1 MGLKSEKNDLFQA
14 SQVVIIL
21 FYTIFV
27 VMHVVITF
35 MFGWEKWILLPILA
49 AVVASWA
56 LYIGGVFKPR
66 QRIWL
71 IASFMMVTYFIYG
84 THLTS
89 TYDLAI
95 VMASLMVLFITAGMK
110 GTIILCLVTYYI
122 TMTYDIIKL
131 VLEGETQFDNLLIA
145 RTVMHYCVMAMIAW
159 FSVNT
164 VQKWKDIMDAS
175 AKEIDDLQD
184 STERLNDFL
193 ANVSHEIRTPVNA
206 IIGLSG
212 VCIDQEKNPEIEKN
226 MIAVHSAGRKV
237 ADQIGD
243 ILDFSE
249 IDRRNAVKNCEDYMM
264 SSMMND
270 IMTDIREMMK
280 EGVELVIDIDSRT
293 PEVMNTDVAKLKK
306 IIKALVSNGMK
317 YTNTGGVYLKISSDP
332 QPYGVNLIIEVSDTG
347 IGMSEAELERV
358 KERFYQSDS
367 GRARTSSGLGL
378 GLPIVSGF
386 VELLGGFMT
395 ISSQEGVGT
404 TVRVSI
410 PQTVVDEAYCMSVPA
425 GKKVVLG
432 TYMHF
437 ENLSNPTVREY
448 YNAQALG
455 MSRGLGIDILRVD
468 NRDQLVKAATEQSI
482 THLFIGADEYAADK
496 EILEKMAGIM
506 KIFLLSDKSDV
517 LPEGSGIKKMKK
529 PFYAF
534 PVIASIN
541 AENDEDRPGKGEMKL
556 YGVRALVVDDEPMN
570 LVVAKSIFKR
580 YEMVV
585 DTASSGYEAVEFCRG
600 KGFDVIFMDH
610 MMGGMDGVEAMKK
623 IRSDVK
629 GVNHETPMIALTAN
643 AMSSAK
649 QMFLSEGFDGFVS
662 KPIEIEELE
671 RTIRRVLPKNLI
683 SYVEEDTA
691 EEPADENSSGILEFG
706 AKENSSEVPET
717 TAKEDSTEAL
727 EFGPSA
733 EVPTEDCS
741 ANDFAKVRES
751 LKAHGVDTEAAM
763 GYFSDD
769 DELYAQ
775 LLTQFAEGADE
786 RIHKLNGFFEKRD
799 YKNYEVLIHST
810 KSNTKMIGFTQL
822 SEEAR
827 KLEEAAH
834 NLDDAY
840 ITANH
845 GTVVDQCKE
854 TALFISGLLN
864 LNITFA
870 DSPADGSESGVLEF
884 NAADG
889 DVLEFGASGDE
900 VIEFSASEEDEK
912 SEYGKDSDAD
922 ALEFGADDEEVLEF
936 TPAEGGDQ

>member
-280 EGVELVIDIDSRT
+280 EGVELVIDIDSRI

-517 LPEGSGIKKMKK
+517 LPEESGIKKMEK

-541 AENDEDRPGKGEMKL
+541 AENDDDRPGKGEMKL

-600 KGFDVIFMDH
+600 KGFDIIFMDH

-733 EVPTEDCS
+733 EVSTEDGS
-741 ANDFAKVRES
+741 ANDFAKVKES

-870 DSPADGSESGVLEF
+870 DSPADGSESDVLEF

-912 SEYGKDSDAD
+912 SEYGKDSDAG
-922 ALEFGADDEEVLEF
+922 ALEFGADDEVLEF